1 MVPHHNMHC
10 MVSFS
15 PYEAKS
21 QNKFFCL
28 HFRFIRRGGRFEKE
42 LAPEYFL
49 SIVEAFHLNRSSSFG
64 LLSRFVK
71 PQFFC
76 ADPFPGNSH
85 WLFASMFYEVKNS
98 AVDALQ
104 ATKSYLVGAVP
115 YVYFRVTRSSPKQKR
130 GHNKV
135 SLSYDLQNGF
145 RLRNNNNNK
154 LTKTN
159 PPNLT

>member
-21 QNKFFCL
+21 QNKFFLFTFSL
-28 HFRFIRRGGRFEKE
+28 HTAGGRFEKE

-104 ATKSYLVGAVP
+104 ETNSYLIIALP
-115 YVYFRVTRSSPKQKR
+115 YYILPCMDSAMIGNNSLFSTLINDGRPRSQFPFSIVDPC
-130 GHNKV
+130 
-135 SLSYDLQNGF
+135 
-145 RLRNNNNNK
+145 
-154 LTKTN
+154 
-159 PPNLT
+159 